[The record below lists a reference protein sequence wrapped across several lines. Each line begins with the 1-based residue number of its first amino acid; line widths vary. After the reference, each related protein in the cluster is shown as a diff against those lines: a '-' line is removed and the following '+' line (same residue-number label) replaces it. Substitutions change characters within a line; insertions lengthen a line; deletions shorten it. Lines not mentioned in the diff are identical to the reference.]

1 MKAAVVRASGEPPAI
16 VDRLTIDPDSRF
28 DSPSHSGPGPD
39 PDSDIGAVATA
50 EPGPR
55 QVRVRV
61 DTVGPRPT
69 DLPATRRDRPVGPSP
84 AVVPTPAFVPHED
97 GVPGQ
102 PLRRDGAA
110 HAGPSFTVHEAAPSA
125 LCPGSR
131 QGGRVEFVA
140 AAAHGTIPAP
150 VVDAVPNRTRV
161 TGSSVG
167 TRQDL
172 AEVVTVGTADGPH
185 PGVPHV
191 PPPDRVGESTDD
203 SRSPRPTGAG
213 TARSTRP
220 RTPVPTRPPTCT
232 PDDLLAAPAR

>member
-1 MKAAVVRASGEPPAI
+1 MKAAVVRASGEPPVI
-16 VDRLTIDPDSRF
+16 VDRLTIDPDS
-28 DSPSHSGPGPD
+28 HPD
-39 PDSDIGAVATA
+39 PYAHPDSDIGAVVFA

-61 DTVGPRPT
+61 DAFGPCPT

-84 AVVPTPAFVPHED
+84 AFVPHED
-97 GVPGQ
+97 RVPGRA
-102 PLRRDGAA
+102 LRRDGAA
-110 HAGPSFTVHEAAPSA
+110 LAGPSLTVNGAAPSA
-125 LCPGSR
+125 VCPGSR

-140 AAAHGTIPAP
+140 VAAHGTIPAP
-150 VVDAVPNRTRV
+150 IVDAVPNRTRV
-161 TGSSVG
+161 TGRSVG

-172 AEVVTVGTADGPH
+172 AEVVTVRTADGPH

-191 PPPDRVGESTDD
+191 PSPDRVGESTDD
-203 SRSPRPTGAG
+203 FRSTEPTGAG

-220 RTPVPTRPPTCT
+220 RTPVPPRPPTYT